1 MKGSRDMKF
10 IIRFAFNNIWRY
22 KRRTI
27 ITFTAIS
34 IGIAAFVIMDSL
46 LKGIHYESM
55 RNFIDYESSHLKIYN
70 KEFYREMSDEGFL
83 LLNKTIDNYE
93 NVERLVK
100 SDDISVTPRINFRAS
115 LINENTSDE
124 RPFTIVGIDP
134 DKDREVYKLPDAI
147 ISGRFLKAGEKGVI
161 IGRMSAKKLEAKL
174 GDTLTILTRTKNDTY
189 QTISVD
195 VVGIIDPP
203 NPDINRT
210 FAYIPLDV
218 ADNDLDMSRSVTEI
232 GIRIKNGNI
241 DKILNR
247 LDGILK
253 ANNLSQL
260 EVISWK
266 ELGKNWITLSR
277 TKITG
282 SYILIFVVFI
292 ISAVGIIN
300 TMLMSVFE
308 RIREIGM
315 MRALGM
321 RDTEVLWSFIFEGA
335 AIGLFGALLGI
346 FMGFIFNFYLV
357 YHGWDMSHI
366 YGEDV
371 DIGYRI
377 TNIVRGIWD
386 IGAYVF
392 AFVFSIIIPALI
404 SIYPSRKAIK
414 MEITQ
419 ALRTA

>member
-1 MKGSRDMKF
+1 MGF
-10 IIRFAFNNIWRY
+10 IIRFAFKNIWRY

-34 IGIAAFVIMDSL
+34 IGIVAFVSMDSL
-46 LKGIHYESM
+46 LKGIHYESL

-70 KEFYREMSDEGFL
+70 KEFYKEMSDDGFL
-83 LLNKTIDNYE
+83 LLSKAIDNYK
-93 NVERLVK
+93 NVENLVK
-100 SDDISVTPRINFRAS
+100 SDDISVTPRIDFRAS
-115 LINENTSDE
+115 LVNESTSDE
-124 RPFTIVGIDP
+124 RPFTVVGIDP
-134 DKDREVYKLPDAI
+134 DNDIKVYKLSDAI
-147 ISGRFLKAGEKGVI
+147 ISGRFLKTGEKGVI

-195 VVGIIDPP
+195 VVGIIDSP
-203 NPDINRT
+203 NPDINKT
-210 FAYIPLDV
+210 FAYIPLDI
-218 ADNDLDMSRSVTEI
+218 ADSDLDMMGSATEI
-232 GIRIKNGNI
+232 GIRIKNGNES
-241 DKILNR
+241 KILNR

-260 EVISWK
+260 EIISWK
-266 ELGKNWITLSR
+266 ELGKDWLTLSR

-282 SYILIFVVFI
+282 SYIMLFVVFV
-292 ISAVGIIN
+292 ISAVGVIN

-321 RDTEVLWSFIFEGA
+321 RDTEVIWSFIFEGA
-335 AIGLFGALLGI
+335 AIGLLGSLLGI
-346 FMGFIFNFYLV
+346 FMGFILNFYLV
-357 YHGWDMSHI
+357 YHGLDMSSML
-366 YGEDV
+366 GEDI

-377 TNIVRGIWD
+377 TSIMRGIWD
-386 IGAYVF
+386 VGAYVF
-392 AFVFSIIIPALI
+392 AFVFSVIIPAII

>member
-1 MKGSRDMKF
+1 MGF
-10 IIRFAFNNIWRY
+10 IIRFAFKNIWRY

-34 IGIAAFVIMDSL
+34 IGIAAFIIMDSL
-46 LKGIHYESM
+46 LKGVHYESM

-83 LLNKTIDNYE
+83 LLNKAIDNYE
-93 NVERLVK
+93 NVEGLIQ
-100 SDDISVTPRINFRAS
+100 SDDISMAPRINFRAS

-124 RPFTIVGIDP
+124 RPFTVVGIDP
-134 DKDREVYKLPDAI
+134 DKDRKVYKLPDAI
-147 ISGRFLKAGEKGVI
+147 ISGRFLKAGERGII

-189 QTISVD
+189 QTISAD
-195 VVGIIDPP
+195 IVGIIDPP
-203 NPDINRT
+203 DPDINKT
-210 FAYIPLDV
+210 FAYIPLDI
-218 ADNDLDMSRSVTEI
+218 ADSDLDMMGSVTEI

-247 LDGILK
+247 LGGILK

-266 ELGKNWITLSR
+266 ELGKDWLTLSR

-282 SYILIFVVFI
+282 SYIMLFVVFI
-292 ISAVGIIN
+292 ISAVGVIN

-321 RDTEVLWSFIFEGA
+321 RDTEVMWSFVFEGA
-335 AIGLFGALLGI
+335 AIGLLGSLLGI
-346 FMGFIFNFYLV
+346 FMGFILNFYLV
-357 YHGWDMSHI
+357 YHGLDMSSMI
-366 YGEDV
+366 GEDM

-377 TNIVRGIWD
+377 TNIMKGIWD
-386 IGAYVF
+386 VGAYVF
-392 AFVFSIIIPALI
+392 ALVFSIMIPAII

-419 ALRTA
+419 ALKTA

>member
-1 MKGSRDMKF
+1 M
-10 IIRFAFNNIWRY
+10 RFAFKNIWRY

-34 IGIAAFVIMDSL
+34 IGIVAFIFMDSL
-46 LKGIHYESM
+46 LKGIHYESL

-70 KEFYREMSDEGFL
+70 KEFYKEMSDDGFL
-83 LLNKTIDNYE
+83 PLDKAIDNYE
-93 NVERLVK
+93 SVENLIQF
-100 SDDISVTPRINFRAS
+100 DDILVTPRINFRS
-115 LINENTSDE
+115 QIVNEATNDE

-134 DKDREVYKLPDAI
+134 DKDRKVYKLPDVI
-147 ISGRFLKAGEKGVI
+147 MSGRFLKSGERGVL
-161 IGRMSAKKLEAKL
+161 IGRMSAEKLETKL

-203 NPDINRT
+203 NPDINKT
-210 FAYIPLDV
+210 FAYIPLDI
-218 ADNDLDMSRSVTEI
+218 AYSDLDMMGSVTEI
-232 GIRIKNGNI
+232 GIRIKNGNES
-241 DKILNR
+241 KILNR

-260 EVISWK
+260 EVVSWK
-266 ELGKNWITLSR
+266 ELGKDWLTLSK
-277 TKITG
+277 TKIAG
-282 SYILIFVVFI
+282 SYIMILVVFI
-292 ISAVGIIN
+292 ISAVGVIN

-321 RDTEVLWSFIFEGA
+321 RDTEVIWSFFFEGA
-335 AIGLFGALLGI
+335 SIGFLGGLIGIFIGLLL
-346 FMGFIFNFYLV
+346 NLYLI
-357 YHGWDMSHI
+357 YHGLDFS
-366 YGEDV
+366 YTGDV
-371 DIGYRI
+371 DIGYRVM
-377 TNIVRGIWD
+377 NIVRGVWD
-386 IGAYVF
+386 VGAIVF
-392 AFVFSIIIPALI
+392 AFVFSVIIPALI

-419 ALRTA
+419 ALKTA